1 MRQSFL
7 EELKTT
13 TPAGLG
19 TASWPIQW
27 AVLGLWVLVVI
38 GFGEMWVFKD
48 SRTHLAKQRSELSDL
63 DHSLRATQQSMEMA
77 QTEQVK
83 QDEIF
88 ASLQRALANL
98 GPLRPASQW
107 LAHADQ
113 LASGLGLE
121 GVIESFDQAPIDS
134 LPWLDATTPNPH
146 LQAIT
151 AQSFSADLTGHWT
164 AVLAWLEAVMED
176 QQRGQLWLEQ
186 LQLTRAPQVSSS
198 PESLFLRLQV
208 VLSNV
213 GLPPDTAPSEAF
225 IADTNQQ
232 ELWKDTLGHAPWGR
246 GLHARN
252 WWQALPISRLA
263 LIGTGQMAGHDWA
276 WVLDPRG
283 ELHRVFVGTEFARP
297 IHRVIS
303 IDGDEVAL
311 VDEMS
316 DSSFVWAVGADG

>member
-1 MRQSFL
+1 MYQSFL
-7 EELKTT
+7 EELKNT

-27 AVLGLWVLVVI
+27 AVLGLWVWVVI

-48 SRTHLAKQRSELSDL
+48 TRTHLAKQRSELSDL
-63 DHSLRATQQSMEMA
+63 DHSLQVTQQSIESA

-83 QDEIF
+83 QDELLE
-88 ASLQRALANL
+88 SLQAHFAKL

-113 LASGLGLE
+113 LASRLGLE
-121 GVIESFDQAPIDS
+121 GVIESLDPVPIDS
-134 LPWLDATTPNPH
+134 LPWLAATTPNPH

-151 AQSFSADLTGHWT
+151 AQGFSADLTGHWT

-176 QQRGQLWLEQ
+176 QQRGQVWLHQ
-186 LQLTRAPQVSSS
+186 LKLRRAPQLPSS
-198 PESLFLRLQV
+198 PESLSLRLHV

-213 GLPPDTAPSEAF
+213 GMPPDTAPSEAF
-225 IADTNQQ
+225 VVDTNQQ
-232 ELWKDTLGHAPWGR
+232 QVWQNTFKNAPWGR
-246 GLHARN
+246 GLHAPD

-263 LIGTGQMAGHDWA
+263 LIGTGQMAERDWA

-283 ELHRVFVGTEFARP
+283 ELHRVFVGTEFAHP
-297 IHRVIS
+297 IHRVVS

-316 DSSFVWAVGADG
+316 DASFVWAVGADW